1 MTIVEVILTISAL
14 CLGLRTITD
23 DNKLFYFVRLFAI
36 QKLPEFISKPLI
48 VCCACMA
55 SFWGII
61 INGFIFISYNGFVF
75 PRWPQVLVMVF
86 TCIVASF
93 VNDFMWNLLLYFK
106 RQYQVFKN

>member
-1 MTIVEVILTISAL
+1 MTILEVILTISAL

-36 QKLPEFISKPLI
+36 HKLPEFIGKPLI

-55 SFWGII
+55 SFWGVV
-61 INGFIFISYNGFVF
+61 INFALFVHFNGLVI
-75 PRWPQVLVMVF
+75 PSWPQVLVMLF

-106 RQYQVFKN
+106 RQKIVFQN